1 MPGPDTEILGL
12 FSVQVSVGDSFVR
25 GTRRLLYDVCRES
38 LRLFRARISVSL
50 RDAGADIK
58 TIMIWIP

>member
-12 FSVQVSVGDSFVR
+12 FSVH
-25 GTRRLLYDVCRES
+25 VCRES

>member
-12 FSVQVSVGDSFVR
+12 FSVHVSLGDSFVQ
-25 GTRRLLYDVCRES
+25 GTRRLLYDVCKES
-38 LRLFRARISVSL
+38 LRLFRVSISVSL

>member
-12 FSVQVSVGDSFVR
+12 FSVHGSLGDSFVQ
-25 GTRRLLYDVCRES
+25 GTRRLLYDVCKES
-38 LRLFRARISVSL
+38 LRLFRVRISVSL

>member
-12 FSVQVSVGDSFVR
+12 FSVHVSLGR

>member
-12 FSVQVSVGDSFVR
+12 FSVHVSLG
-25 GTRRLLYDVCRES
+25 ES